1 MFNEEFMKK
10 IFSDFTDEEMEML
23 DYATN
28 PLLRDRTVTNI
39 SLLRE
44 DLDKMGPELLEE
56 HKIGEAMNIAEA
68 MVWLEMFETLLK
80 SFDKIDNMFPPTN
93 FKKTGF

>member
-10 IFSDFTDEEMEML
+10 IFSDFTDEEMQML

-28 PLLRDRTVTNI
+28 PLLRDRTVTKI

-80 SFDKIDNMFPPTN
+80 SFDKIDNIFPPN
-93 FKKTGF
+93 

>member
-1 MFNEEFMKK
+1 MISEEIRKK

-28 PLLRDRTVTNI
+28 PLLRDRTITNI

-44 DLDKMGPELLEE
+44 DLDKIGPELLMEN
-56 HKIGEAMNIAEA
+56 KISEAMNVAEA

-80 SFDKIDNMFPPTN
+80 SFNKIDNIISPN
-93 FKKTGF
+93 

>member
-10 IFSDFTDEEMEML
+10 IFSDFTDEEMQML

-28 PLLRDRTVTNI
+28 PLLRDRTVTKI

-44 DLDKMGPELLEE
+44 ELDKMGPKLLEE

-80 SFDKIDNMFPPTN
+80 SFDKIDNVFPPN
-93 FKKTGF
+93 

>member
-1 MFNEEFMKK
+1 MISEEIRKK

-28 PLLRDRTVTNI
+28 PLLRGRVIINI

-44 DLDKMGPELLEE
+44 DLNEMGPKLLEE
-56 HKIGEAMNIAEA
+56 KKITEAMNVADA
-68 MVWLEMFETLLK
+68 MAWLEIFETLLK
-80 SFDKIDNMFPPTN
+80 SFDKIDDIFSPY
-93 FKKTGF
+93 

>member
-10 IFSDFTDEEMEML
+10 IFSDFTDEEMQML

-80 SFDKIDNMFPPTN
+80 SFNKIDKIFPPTN

>member
-1 MFNEEFMKK
+1 MISEEIRKK

-44 DLDKMGPELLEE
+44 DLDKMGPELLMEN
-56 HKIGEAMNIAEA
+56 KISEAMNVAEA

-80 SFDKIDNMFPPTN
+80 SFNKIDNIISPN
-93 FKKTGF
+93 

>member
-10 IFSDFTDEEMEML
+10 IFSDFTDEEMQML

-28 PLLRDRTVTNI
+28 PLLRDRTVTKI

-80 SFDKIDNMFPPTN
+80 SFKKIDNIFPPN
-93 FKKTGF
+93 

>member
-10 IFSDFTDEEMEML
+10 IFSDFTDEEMQML
-23 DYATN
+23 DTATN
-28 PLLRDRTVTNI
+28 PLIRDRLVTNI

-68 MVWLEMFETLLK
+68 MAALEMFETLLK
-80 SFDKIDNMFPPTN
+80 SFDKIDNIFPPN
-93 FKKTGF
+93 

>member
-1 MFNEEFMKK
+1 MINEELRKK
-10 IFSDFTDEEMEML
+10 IFNDFTDNEMEML

-28 PLLRDRTVTNI
+28 PLLRDRTITNI

-56 HKIGEAMNIAEA
+56 QKITEAMNIAEA

-80 SFDKIDNMFPPTN
+80 SFDKIDNIFSFN
-93 FKKTGF
+93 

>member
-1 MFNEEFMKK
+1 MFENELMKK
-10 IFSDFTDEEMEML
+10 IFSDFTEEEIQML

-28 PLLRDRTVTNI
+28 PLLRDRTVTKI

-56 HKIGEAMNIAEA
+56 NKISEAMNIAEA

-80 SFDKIDNMFPPTN
+80 SFNKIDNIFPTN
-93 FKKTGF
+93 

>member
-10 IFSDFTDEEMEML
+10 IFSDFTDEEMQML

-44 DLDKMGPELLEE
+44 DLDKMGPELLMEK
-56 HKIGEAMNIAEA
+56 KIDEATNIAEA

-80 SFDKIDNMFPPTN
+80 SFNKIDNIFFPN
-93 FKKTGF
+93 